1 MPSAA
6 VDWPRGHHR
15 SSSTFTSPLPL
26 FSFLAGCRLMLLVTS
41 PVDIKMFEK
50 MIGLVFI
57 SLYTANRK
65 LATDRR
71 REPESSAG
79 LVHFH
84 SKHVYCPPNRKV
96 YPVVLAPLLSQKKPY
111 ICISSGSSGGK
122 QRPGF
127 WLRNQWKETF
137 EILSFKSHELAL
149 HSCSNGERVCFRK
162 WEEVRSV

>member
-1 MPSAA
+1 
-6 VDWPRGHHR
+6 
-15 SSSTFTSPLPL
+15 
-26 FSFLAGCRLMLLVTS
+26 MLLVTS

-57 SLYTANRK
+57 SLYTANKK

-96 YPVVLAPLLSQKKPY
+96 YPVVLAPLLSQKK
-111 ICISSGSSGGK
+111 K
-122 QRPGF
+122 
-127 WLRNQWKETF
+127 LTF
-137 EILSFKSHELAL
+137 AFLQVAVEANKD
-149 HSCSNGERVCFRK
+149 RV
-162 WEEVRSV
+162 SD